1 MSRLRLLFATAALV
15 AGVCAAIAATPQP
28 PLRDDEVAAV
38 DLAVWIRER
47 RDGLLVL
54 DVRDTEG
61 YEDGAVAGARRVAQ
75 FANEASSTTDLVVV
89 YAQTQLDDVAFDA
102 LRRRFPQATVR
113 RLRGGLRAWTDEVL
127 YPSIRADAPARVR
140 DAFSERA
147 ALSRYFGGTPRRIA
161 PGESPAQPRSRR
173 GC

>member
-1 MSRLRLLFATAALV
+1 MSRVRHLLTAAALI
-15 AGVCAAIAATPQP
+15 AGVCAAMAGTPQP
-28 PLRDDEVAAV
+28 PLRDDEVSAV

-47 RDGLLVL
+47 REGLLVL
-54 DVRDTEG
+54 DARDTEEH
-61 YEDGAVAGARRVAQ
+61 EDGGVAGARRVAQ
-75 FANEASSTTDLVVV
+75 FAIEGLQTTGLVVV
-89 YAQTQLDDVAFDA
+89 YAQTQLDDAAFDA

-113 RLRGGLRAWTDEVL
+113 RLRGGLQAWTDEVL
-127 YPSIRADAPARVR
+127 YPSIRADAPARIR
-140 DAFSERA
+140 DAFAERA